1 MTGQD
6 FFSLTPVSSNRPL
19 FSSFFIKFL
28 RSIAFWKEPILWKS
42 SIDFLLSHMQCNSV
56 FLFFSNYPSSMN
68 INSKFRLNNKQ
79 QIYILL
85 FQTAYYLL
93 KTDVYFTLQTFSEIN
108 SINSH
113 IRVTDLEDISKE
125 LQNVH
130 FSENINKIILPK
142 PKSRTEK
149 IVFVLKRTVEFLKL
163 DQEDSI
169 FKLTLLNSELKKSL
183 TLKILK
189 KILMKSDLIKKHR
202 LHIWSRISTIK
213 TICNYFI
220 FFKDILFG

>member
-1 MTGQD
+1 
-6 FFSLTPVSSNRPL
+6 
-19 FSSFFIKFL
+19 
-28 RSIAFWKEPILWKS
+28 
-42 SIDFLLSHMQCNSV
+42 
-56 FLFFSNYPSSMN
+56 MN

-93 KTDVYFTLQTFSEIN
+93 KTDVHFTLQTFSEIN

-189 KILMKSDLIKKHR
+189 KILMKQDLIKKHR
-202 LHIWSRISTIK
+202 LHIWFRISTIK
-213 TICNYFI
+213 TISNQKNMSQIIGSNSMEKNPEKLIHLDCRRTSFCSEYE
-220 FFKDILFG
+220 LQLE